1 MFEKPVDVKLS
12 MQPVL
17 DVLDL
22 SPSPAII
29 HLH

>member
-17 DVLDL
+17 AVLDL